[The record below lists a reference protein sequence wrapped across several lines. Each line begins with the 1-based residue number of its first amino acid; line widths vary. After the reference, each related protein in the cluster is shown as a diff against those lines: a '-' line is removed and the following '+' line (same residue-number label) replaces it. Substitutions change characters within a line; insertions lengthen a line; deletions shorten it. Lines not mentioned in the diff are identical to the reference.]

1 MQYMYAYKSSDGVRH
16 EDTIEAESRESVFET
31 LRAQGIRPIKVVAM
45 DGSKANGEVVR
56 TWRRRW
62 LAWAALAGAMAA
74 TVLFVA
80 LSGVRKPEAAGGTP
94 PKGDAS
100 GEVPPTVQAA
110 KQGERVAKPRV
121 RRQIGL
127 AAITAEIP
135 LDAIFAHPSEAFLA
149 RFAEP
154 GRIVEAD
161 FSDDA
166 ELAEDFRDALED
178 QIFITAGDSAEIAD
192 LKRIVAGLK
201 EEAKMMTASGR
212 TFEEAIAYFM
222 AQQEMEARYRETIL
236 SRDASVEDKNKLLSA
251 IGLETINE

>member
-16 EDTIEAESRESVFET
+16 EETIEAESRESVFET
-31 LRAQGIRPIKVVAM
+31 LRAQGIRPIKVVAT

-56 TWRRRW
+56 PWRRRW
-62 LAWAALAGAMAA
+62 LAWAALAGALAA

-80 LSGVRKPEAAGGTP
+80 LSVVRKPGAGGDMP
-94 PKGDAS
+94 PKGGES
-100 GEVPPTVQAA
+100 GEVVQTV
-110 KQGERVAKPRV
+110 KQGERVAKPRA

-127 AAITAEIP
+127 AVITATMP

-154 GRIVEAD
+154 GRIVEAE
-161 FSDDA
+161 FSGDT

-178 QIFITAGDSAEIAD
+178 PIMITAGDSAEIAD